1 MTLTE
6 RDQELLQALVCKV
19 RLFALRQLASHW
31 WFSDV
36 ANARRG
42 LKRLNAVGLIER
54 IGVRSRSLPKLAEPV
69 SVWQPGHQEPD
80 HAAVANTLQQRWKGR
95 AVREAAAC
103 VATDQ
108 AAHLFGGRRR
118 GALKNP
124 LQATHD
130 LGVAAVWL
138 RLHAEA
144 PEWANAWQGEDLMA
158 HTRIGQKLP
167 DAFIVDGEGHTVSV
181 IEFGGSY
188 DTQRV
193 TEFHRDCD
201 DRGLPYQLW

>member
-19 RLFALRQLASHW
+19 RLFALRQAASHW
-31 WFSDV
+31 WLGDI

-42 LKRLNAVGLIER
+42 LKRLKSVGLVER
-54 IGVRSRSLPKLAEPV
+54 IAVRSRSLPTFSGPV
-69 SVWQPGHQEPD
+69 SAWQPGHQEPD
-80 HAAVANTLQQRWKGR
+80 HSAVANTLQQRWKGR

-103 VATDQ
+103 VATEH
-108 AAHLFGGRRR
+108 AARLFGGRRHS
-118 GALKNP
+118 GLKNP

-144 PEWANAWQGEDLMA
+144 PEWADAWHGEDLMA

-167 DAFIVDGEGHTVSV
+167 DSFIVDGDGNTVSV

-193 TEFHRDCD
+193 TDFHRDCA
-201 DRGLPYQLW
+201 DRGLPYQIW